1 MISRVTRPGG
11 GITQPFTTARPMP
24 RETKCRA
31 SGHPSASTASVQGTA
46 AAVDEADAGADDA
59 AEEVEVGAFAG
70 GEGRDAGGRGAADVG
85 EERGHAGVEVAGEAC
100 DAFAGGGEG
109 EAAAVPGVEGD
120 AEGLGELPH
129 LDVEGGLGDVEFL
142 GRTGEAEVVGED
154 GEGGEGVG

>member
-1 MISRVTRPGG
+1 MRRMPDRRV
-11 GITQPFTTARPMP
+11 
-24 RETKCRA
+24 
-31 SGHPSASTASVQGTA
+31 
-46 AAVDEADAGADDA
+46 DGADDA

-120 AEGLGELPH
+120 AEDLGELPH

-142 GRTGEAEVVGED
+142 GRAGEAEVVGED
-154 GEGGEGVG
+154 GEGGEGVGGQAAQLHSRRL